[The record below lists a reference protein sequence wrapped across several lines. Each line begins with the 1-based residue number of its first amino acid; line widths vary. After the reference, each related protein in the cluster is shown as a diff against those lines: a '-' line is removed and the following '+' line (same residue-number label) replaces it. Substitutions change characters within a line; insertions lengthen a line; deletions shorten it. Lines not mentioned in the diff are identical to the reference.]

1 MSEIYTHKLRDLAR
15 QAGKELDLT
24 KYLKEGVY
32 AMNGG
37 PSFETVAECKMLQA
51 VGADVVGKERTQVSD
66 GVLTKIPVDYEIMS
80 LGRFSLPERERLNV
94 TSCSHVRCK
103 PQIAHFSDLLTNM

>member
-1 MSEIYTHKLRDLAR
+1 MIDDGTSPGSYKLFSHVPDSFWRFGPRFPAMSEIYTHKLRDLAR

-51 VGADVVGKERTQVSD
+51 VGADVVGKESTQVFD
-66 GVLTKIPVDYEIMS
+66 GV
-80 LGRFSLPERERLNV
+80 
-94 TSCSHVRCK
+94 
-103 PQIAHFSDLLTNM
+103 

>member
-1 MSEIYTHKLRDLAR
+1 MIVDGTSPGRYKLLYHDSFWRCGPRFPAKSEIYTHKLRDLAR

-51 VGADVVGKERTQVSD
+51 VGADVVGKESTQVFD
-66 GVLTKIPVDYEIMS
+66 GV
-80 LGRFSLPERERLNV
+80 
-94 TSCSHVRCK
+94 
-103 PQIAHFSDLLTNM
+103 